1 MINHLAEYHTANAVM
16 VLRCTPQKKTDLSSM
31 HIRFIL
37 FAMRRQSL
45 NPGELKKKTK
55 KEASHAGKPDMRER
69 HKRR

>member
-1 MINHLAEYHTANAVM
+1 
-16 VLRCTPQKKTDLSSM
+16 
-31 HIRFIL
+31 
-37 FAMRRQSL
+37 MRRQSL